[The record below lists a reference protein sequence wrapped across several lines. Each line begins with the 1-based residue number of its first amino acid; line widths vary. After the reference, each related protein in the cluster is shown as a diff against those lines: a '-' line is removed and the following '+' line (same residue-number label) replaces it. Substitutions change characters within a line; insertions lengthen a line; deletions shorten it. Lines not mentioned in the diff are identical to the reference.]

1 MTDRDIET
9 MRIRLKDTAL
19 SLCSLAHD
27 LLEIAGKLKAEQDKP
42 QIILSIDGV
51 SCAGGEQ

>member
-42 QIILSIDGV
+42 QIILSLDGV